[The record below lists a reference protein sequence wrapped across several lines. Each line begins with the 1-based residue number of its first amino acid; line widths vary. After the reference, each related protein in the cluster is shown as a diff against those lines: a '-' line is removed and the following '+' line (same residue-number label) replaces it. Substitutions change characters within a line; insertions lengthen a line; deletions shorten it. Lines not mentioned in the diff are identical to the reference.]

1 MIKKNLKIFISF
13 ILILCALV
21 LPIVNAAEG
30 DQEATPI
37 STEVTNEDGEANS
50 SATETEGTEQTDA
63 ENTEN
68 TATTEENFKQGDVYL
83 TGTNITVDYIVDGNL
98 FIIANNVTISSQI
111 GGDAFIFANSV
122 TVTETGYVFSN
133 LFTTAPNVNIK
144 GVVYD
149 LYALSDT
156 VNITGYV
163 YRDMRVSCDTLNI
176 NGTIGRNAYVDCSNI
191 NFAQEEADVS
201 EENSNTI
208 VSQGIISGNLNY
220 TAKEEISIP
229 DGAVGGNTNF
239 NKEEVLSSN
248 NIQAYLLS
256 LGSFL
261 VLTIVIWLLIL
272 WLTPKFTE
280 KSSNLAIKKILLVIG
295 LGILTPIILLVVSVA
310 LLLINITASVA
321 ALMFIL
327 LLALLMLSKSIF
339 IIVANKLICNK
350 LKIEKTIG
358 IFGILIISSIIIW
371 ALGLIPYV
379 GTVISIITVV
389 LGLGTLVAS
398 IILKDKKDVDENSS
412 TKK

>member
-176 NGTIGRNAYVDCSNI
+176 NGTIGRNVFTDCSNI
-191 NFAQEEADVS
+191 NFAQSAELTEDTS
-201 EENSNTI
+201 TTI
-208 VSQGIISGNLNY
+208 ASQGIISGDLNY
-220 TAKEEISIP
+220 TAKEELSIP
-229 DGAVGGNTNF
+229 DGAVEGSINF
-239 NKEEVLSSN
+239 SKQEVFSSN
-248 NIQAYLLS
+248 NIQSYLLS

-280 KSSNLAIKKILLVIG
+280 KSSNLAIKKILPVIG

>member
-37 STEVTNEDGEANS
+37 STEVTNEDGEANN
-50 SATETEGTEQTDA
+50 SATETEGTEQTDV

-133 LFTTAPNVNIK
+133 LFTTAPNVNVK

-176 NGTIGRNAYVDCSNI
+176 NGTIGRNVFTDCSNI
-191 NFAQEEADVS
+191 NFAQSAELTEDTS
-201 EENSNTI
+201 TTI
-208 VSQGIISGNLNY
+208 ASQGIISGDLNY
-220 TAKEEISIP
+220 TAKEELSIP
-229 DGAVGGNTNF
+229 DGAVEGAINF
-239 NKEEVLSSN
+239 SKQEVFSSN
-248 NIQAYLLS
+248 NIQSYLLS
-256 LGSFL
+256 LGRFL
-261 VLTIVIWLLIL
+261 VLTIVIWLLVL
-272 WLTPKFTE
+272 WLAPKFTE
-280 KSSNLAIKKILLVIG
+280 KASNLAIKKTLPVIG
-295 LGILTPIILLVVSVA
+295 LGILTPILLLVVFIA

-321 ALMFIL
+321 ALIFVL
-327 LLALLMLSKSIF
+327 LLALLMMSKSIF
-339 IIVANKLICNK
+339 VIVANKLICNK

-379 GTVISIITVV
+379 GTIVSIITVI

-398 IILKDKKDVDENSS
+398 IILKDKKDVDKDSS
-412 TKK
+412 IKK

>member
-37 STEVTNEDGEANS
+37 STEVTNEDGEANN
-50 SATETEGTEQTDA
+50 SATETEGTEQTDV

-83 TGTNITVDYIVDGNL
+83 TGTNVTVDYIVDGNL

-133 LFTTAPNVNIK
+133 LFTTAPNVNVK

-176 NGTIGRNAYVDCSNI
+176 NGTIGRNVFTDCSNI
-191 NFAQEEADVS
+191 NFAQSAELTEDTS
-201 EENSNTI
+201 TTI
-208 VSQGIISGNLNY
+208 ASQGIISGDLNY
-220 TAKEEISIP
+220 TAKEELSIP
-229 DGAVGGNTNF
+229 DGAVEGSINF
-239 NKEEVLSSN
+239 SKQEVFSSN
-248 NIQAYLLS
+248 NIQSYLLS

-261 VLTIVIWLLIL
+261 VLTIVIWLLVL
-272 WLTPKFTE
+272 WLAPKFTE
-280 KSSNLAIKKILLVIG
+280 KASNLTIKKTLPVIG
-295 LGILTPIILLVVSVA
+295 LGILTPILLLVVFIA

-321 ALMFIL
+321 ALIFVL
-327 LLALLMLSKSIF
+327 LLALLMMSKSIF
-339 IIVANKLICNK
+339 VIVANKLICNK

-371 ALGLIPYV
+371 ALGLIPFV
-379 GTVISIITVV
+379 GTIVSIITVI

-398 IILKDKKDVDENSS
+398 IILKDKKDVDKDSS
-412 TKK
+412 IKK